1 MDLFTIRVS
10 HFELCVSPACP
21 LESLSRQHLVV
32 STRTIELVQEA
43 AVAISYA
50 WGKLDRQKR
59 VIGHHPDGSPVE
71 MVLGVEWEDPDF
83 VTALHSIC
91 EETSK
96 PCWLDQLSI
105 MQNDDEDV
113 KKTLA
118 RIPDVYRTLDV
129 VALLPGPMCECK
141 VDGASFVPDS
151 PEVGKPD
158 PIKCWNNLGLA
169 SYFGRLW
176 TRQELQYARSLR
188 ARWTSS
194 RLAVCTEKPVRNVN
208 TYFQRM
214 LYKWD
219 MAKKPDQLSPL
230 ARRWALQELTG
241 RLDAAKPALVDEGRT
256 WDELAEGVLD
266 SPAARVY
273 DLAGITIMIEAD
285 AAYKAASFSLANWED
300 LHVANPVSW
309 GRERGGIL
317 KRFLRGETLTE
328 NVMDAS
334 LAEQQRLLRF
344 LTQVSVVGSE
354 QRSTTQERDLVLA
367 IWPDCP
373 RYEIPGGYKDMPLP
387 DLLEDAVLQLEDK
400 WKVSFVTWKPSGL
413 FTTADDTRDALL
425 WRPTSTVRSGTT
437 TSQVYRGFC
446 AGLCFYSISNYHVWC
461 LSPNPTPPPRCF
473 EDFESLCHRQSG
485 YATFRF
491 LRMALQQ
498 LPSTQLEK
506 VLSYG
511 WRSALMEGLQED
523 LLTFCRSY
531 YASMADVVGQERENI
546 RNALGE
552 DTFQKLDNMDLH
564 RLIYW
569 LICLCYGVET
579 EVARGCGLRL
589 VANCNPGPNYARL
602 GLFRVSAELLND
614 SETCTITGTGLA
626 FFDDQDAPLSWAPPA
641 IEVATQGPVDGSK
654 VHTEYRVLGVWGPQ
668 RVSRARDR
676 LHVAQGYVP
685 TLGHNALK
693 MSEDYLTSEKFSA
706 DLREVMDDYAT
717 RTEKVRVQAVPI
729 AMSEGSLSTWSDYF
743 RDNSSWMT
751 RGHDE
756 QPGR

>member
-1 MDLFTIRVS
+1 
-10 HFELCVSPACP
+10 
-21 LESLSRQHLVV
+21 
-32 STRTIELVQEA
+32 
-43 AVAISYA
+43 
-50 WGKLDRQKR
+50 
-59 VIGHHPDGSPVE
+59 

-83 VTALHSIC
+83 VTALHNIC

-118 RIPDVYRTLDV
+118 RIPDVFRTLHV

-141 VDGASFVPDS
+141 VDGVSFVQDS
-151 PEVGKPD
+151 PEVDGTN

-176 TRQELQYARSLR
+176 TRQELHYARSLR

-194 RLAVCTEKPVRNVN
+194 KLAVCTEKAVANVN
-208 TYFQRM
+208 TDFQRKM
-214 LYKWD
+214 YRWD

-230 ARRWALQELTG
+230 ARRWALHELSW
-241 RLDAAKPALVDEGRT
+241 RLDAAKQALMDEGKT
-256 WDELAEGVLD
+256 WDELAEGVQD
-266 SPAARVY
+266 SAAARVY

-300 LHVANPVSW
+300 LHAANPVSW
-309 GRERGGIL
+309 GRDREGIL

-328 NVMDAS
+328 NVRDDS
-334 LAEQQRLLRF
+334 LTDQQRLRRF
-344 LTQVSVVGSE
+344 LFQISVMGNE

-373 RYEIPGGYKDMPLP
+373 RYEIPAGYKDTPLP
-387 DLLEDAVLQLEDK
+387 SLLEDAVLQLEHK
-400 WKVSFVTWKPSGL
+400 WKVSFVTWKPYGL
-413 FTTADDTRDALL
+413 FTTTKDTRDALL
-425 WRPTSTVRSGTT
+425 WRPTSTTRSGTAN
-437 TSQVYRGFC
+437 SQVYRGFS
-446 AGLCFYSISNYHVWC
+446 AAPCFYSIPNYHVWS
-461 LSPNPTPPPRCF
+461 LSPTPIPSPRFF

-498 LPSTQLEK
+498 LPANQLEK
-506 VLSYG
+506 LLSQG

-523 LLTFCRSY
+523 LLTFCRAY
-531 YASMADVVGQERENI
+531 RASMGQEKENI

-552 DTFQKLDNMDLH
+552 DTFQKLETMDLH
-564 RLIYW
+564 RLVYW
-569 LICLCYGVET
+569 LICLCCGVET

-602 GLFRVSAELLND
+602 GLFRVRAEVLND
-614 SETCTITGTGLA
+614 IETCSITGVGLG
-626 FFDDQDAPLSWAPPA
+626 FLEDQDTPLNWAPPT
-641 IEVATQGPVDGSK
+641 IEVGIEGPEDGCK
-654 VHTEYRVLGVWGPQ
+654 VHTEYRILGVWGPL

-676 LHVAQGYVP
+676 LHIAQGYVP
-685 TLGHNALK
+685 TLGNTALQ

-706 DLREVMDDYAT
+706 DLKDVMVDYV
-717 RTEKVRVQAVPI
+717 KRVEEARGKEVPI
-729 AMSEGSLSTWSDYF
+729 TISEGSLTTWSDYC
-743 RDNSSWMT
+743 RDIWVP
-751 RGHDE
+751 RD
-756 QPGR
+756 QDDQADR